1 MFRFDKY
8 ALELRS
14 ANLACADSD
23 FYIVSDKRSPV
34 QGYNHAPFTGERCYP
49 FGLRQEVR

>member
-1 MFRFDKY
+1 MSRFDKY

-14 ANLACADSD
+14 ANLACAVSD
-23 FYIVSDKRSPV
+23 FYIVSDERSPV
-34 QGYNHAPFTGERCYP
+34 QGYNQALVAGERCYP